1 MAPVLCAID
10 DRSASKDAARA
21 AIDFCRESGADLT
34 LVGVTRPTRA
44 FTQPAGGELI
54 RRFQDVEQ
62 QVLKAAR
69 AAREDGVTAKI
80 VFRAGDPAEEL
91 VREAESVGASD
102 VFLASTRTGLASLF
116 TRDAGVTV
124 NRIVVPAHAALAEV
138 DLAVAA

>member
-34 LVGVTRPTRA
+34 LVGVTRPTLA
-44 FTQPAGGELI
+44 FTQPAGGEQI

-69 AAREDGVTAKI
+69 AAREDGITAKI

-91 VREAESVGASD
+91 MHEAGSAGASD
-102 VFLASTRTGLASLF
+102 VFLASTRTRVASLL
-116 TRDAGVTV
+116 TREARVTV
-124 NRIVVPAHAALAEV
+124 NRIVLPAHATLAEV

>member
-1 MAPVLCAID
+1 MAPVLCGID

-34 LVGVTRPTRA
+34 LVGVTRPAPA

-69 AAREDGVTAKI
+69 AAREEGVTAKI
-80 VFRAGDPAEEL
+80 VFRAGDPAEQL
-91 VREAESVGASD
+91 VREAESVGATD
-102 VFLASTRTGLASLF
+102 VFLGSTPTRLGSLF

-124 NRIVVPAHAALAEV
+124 NRLVVPTRVAPAEV

>member
-34 LVGVTRPTRA
+34 LVGVTRPTLA
-44 FTQPAGGELI
+44 FTQPAGGEQI

-91 VREAESVGASD
+91 MHEAESAGASD
-102 VFLASTRTGLASLF
+102 VFLASMRNPS
-116 TRDAGVTV
+116 R
-124 NRIVVPAHAALAEV
+124 
-138 DLAVAA
+138 LAVHTRRGRHGESHRRCRRMRRSPRSTSP

>member
-1 MAPVLCAID
+1 MAPVLCGID

-34 LVGVTRPTRA
+34 LVGVTRPTLA

-102 VFLASTRTGLASLF
+102 VFLASTPTRLASLF

-124 NRIVVPAHAALAEV
+124 NRIVLPAHATLAEV